1 MAKQKTKQTNK
12 TEDLP
17 NMTIQYPG
25 REGHGHK
32 FYPWGARNP
41 VITTATI
48 TKKAA
53 DILDKGEPE

>member
-1 MAKQKTKQTNK
+1 MK
-12 TEDLP
+12 
-17 NMTIQYPG
+17 IRYPG
-25 REGHGHK
+25 CEGHGRK
-32 FYPWGARNP
+32 FYPWGTRNS